1 MNYNT
6 TKINEYMSKTTVITN
21 QPTSN
26 TSTFS
31 NTFTS
36 APHVTPRTIFSDFF
50 SLCCPP
56 FPSRIVA
63 KLALMPPEPSY
74 RILTSD
80 TGRTSLEPVENRTD
94 SEWPHV
100 QGELKSS
107 TGFFA
112 KTSRGNKIVCIFL
125 KPIIPT
131 RFTILFSHGN
141 AVDIGQMC
149 SFYVFLGCRLGC
161 NVFAYDY
168 SGYGQSTGRPSE
180 ENLYADIAAALKS
193 LETKYQIPPE
203 RVILYG
209 QNIGTVPSVD
219 LASKNPRVAALI
231 LHSPLLSGLR
241 VAFSWDSTNLVLR
254 CFSFHSKNSTSFLSN
269 ACYSWNRG

>member
-36 APHVTPRTIFSDFF
+36 APHVTPRSIFSDFF

-80 TGRTSLEPVENRTD
+80 TGRFV
-94 SEWPHV
+94 
-100 QGELKSS
+100 
-107 TGFFA
+107 FF
-112 KTSRGNKIVCIFL
+112 CL
-125 KPIIPT
+125 
-131 RFTILFSHGN
+131 
-141 AVDIGQMC
+141 
-149 SFYVFLGCRLGC
+149 VFFHYLW
-161 NVFAYDY
+161 
-168 SGYGQSTGRPSE
+168 
-180 ENLYADIAAALKS
+180 
-193 LETKYQIPPE
+193 
-203 RVILYG
+203 
-209 QNIGTVPSVD
+209 
-219 LASKNPRVAALI
+219 ASK
-231 LHSPLLSGLR
+231 PLRL
-241 VAFSWDSTNLVLR
+241 
-254 CFSFHSKNSTSFLSN
+254 KNF
-269 ACYSWNRG
+269 CR